1 MMRCAVSGLVPGGG
15 VAVTGSS
22 FAVSDGHYRPSRNHC
37 TNFDD
42 NSDNPKYVNP
52 DCKSLI
58 MTLSDGTGHEYFGA
72 GTRQTPDG
80 TFANTIDFWVDP
92 GQGQMATWYVDST
105 GLPGPTMKPSA
116 GPAGPSTRRFSHVG
130 ADYIRHP
137 LRDH

>member
-1 MMRCAVSGLVPGGG
+1 MMKWALIGLVA
-15 VAVTGSS
+15 VATFAVTGSS

-80 TFANTIDFWVDP
+80 TFAIGERTSAKGRP
-92 GQGQMATWYVDST
+92 CSSRARHS
-105 GLPGPTMKPSA
+105 GPPMSA
-116 GPAGPSTRRFSHVG
+116 SSRRSPTHG
-130 ADYIRHP
+130 
-137 LRDH
+137 